1 MTKAELKKYF
11 DEVAPQRDAWKRR
24 NRYYYQELESLCRFF
39 IPPDRTVL
47 EIGCGTGG
55 TAIGH
60 APFVRHIRA
69 VDFSER
75 MLEIARERA
84 SAAGIENVSFEQAD
98 ITALSTPDEAYD
110 IVLGL
115 SILHL
120 LKDPDMV
127 IDRVFGMLKSGGRFV
142 TSTACLGDTMKLFE
156 LIAPVGRALGLLP
169 QLNVMTTEQLVA
181 KFRNAGFE
189 IAHQWQPGRGKAVFV
204 VAQKPEATASA
215 E

>member
-1 MTKAELKKYF
+1 MGTAHSFWDRIADRYAGQPIADEEAYQTKLRTTRSYF
-11 DEVAPQRDAWKRR
+11 RPEM
-24 NRYYYQELESLCRFF
+24 S
-39 IPPDRTVL
+39 VL

-142 TSTACLGDTMKLFE
+142 TSTACLGDTTKLFE